1 MVSTKK
7 LTTRMVLLM
16 YDSILHFTKNG
27 TEKIE
32 KKIKEFLNTGTMSL
46 GELVLG
52 LGEPINELLCNIVS
66 ETIEEIDEAFRKDP
80 LRKKEYHIIR
90 KDQNCVLTS
99 YGMITYDR
107 TYFKHKESG
116 ERVYLADRAMGI
128 TANMRK
134 SEDVT
139 IKAIEHA
146 NDCSYRISG
155 EKATFT
161 DDEIS
166 KQAVMK
172 ELHKLEIPWRI
183 PEVEEKKEARVLY
196 ITADEDH
203 VPLQFN
209 KEKGDLKISENG
221 RKSNTLEPRL
231 AVLYEGIR
239 KESPKGKRNKLV
251 AKYVFGG
258 VYKNN
263 LELWTEVREY
273 IEAVYD
279 EKYLEKIFIQGD
291 GARWIKNGV
300 DVLGSK
306 CRFVLDEFHLQQSI
320 HQGTRHTGDSVSD
333 VKTAIRDAIS
343 FEDKNKIKDIF
354 CRVKSAADTKSKKQ
368 EAEKAE
374 AYILN
379 QWNGI
384 IIKNKDK
391 DARMGSCAEGQVSHI
406 FSTRLS
412 RDPLGWSKEGA
423 DKMARLRVYT
433 ANGGSVIDLF
443 RYKEEKAKRIIR
455 EEIQEKVD
463 REIKGK
469 ARSYFD
475 THEYRTIAT
484 MTGKKTGMYEYMKL
498 VRNTYIS

>member
-1 MVSTKK
+1 MEN
-7 LTTRMVLLM
+7 TR
-16 YDSILHFTKNG
+16 
-27 TEKIE
+27 
-32 KKIKEFLNTGTMSL
+32 
-46 GELVLG
+46 
-52 LGEPINELLCNIVS
+52 
-66 ETIEEIDEAFRKDP
+66 
-80 LRKKEYHIIR
+80 
-90 KDQNCVLTS
+90 
-99 YGMITYDR
+99 
-107 TYFKHKESG
+107 SG
-116 ERVYLADRAMGI
+116 R
-128 TANMRK
+128 
-134 SEDVT
+134 
-139 IKAIEHA
+139 
-146 NDCSYRISG
+146 
-155 EKATFT
+155 
-161 DDEIS
+161 
-166 KQAVMK
+166 
-172 ELHKLEIPWRI
+172 
-183 PEVEEKKEARVLY
+183 KKEARVLY

-484 MTGKKTGMYEYMKL
+484 MTGKRPVCM
-498 VRNTYIS
+498 NT